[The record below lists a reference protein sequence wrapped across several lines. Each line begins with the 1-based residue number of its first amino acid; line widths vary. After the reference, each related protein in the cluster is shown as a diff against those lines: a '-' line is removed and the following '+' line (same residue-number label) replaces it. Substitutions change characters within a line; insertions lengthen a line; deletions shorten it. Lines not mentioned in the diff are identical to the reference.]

1 MTNQPKT
8 LEQALEMFD
17 ENFHYRGNGHWFHTV
32 NVCADEDDVDKI
44 TGTTDTA
51 WAVPDS
57 FKSFLESVWHAGR
70 ESVVEEWIAIAE
82 GMKGTSFDH
91 STSPKSIDYSY
102 DAAITDVIT
111 KLSELKEKK

>member
-1 MTNQPKT
+1 MQITTQKT
-8 LEQALEMFD
+8 CIACPESF
-17 ENFHYRGNGHWFHTV
+17 
-32 NVCADEDDVDKI
+32 ADEDDVDKI

-70 ESVVEEWIAIAE
+70 ESVVTEVEKEIRNLTGDLIDE
-82 GMKGTSFDH
+82 TPVMIKNQETG
-91 STSPKSIDYSY
+91 DYSCVSCGFLPEKFR
-102 DAAITDVIT
+102 DELIT